1 MIATACTYTTDEFD
15 AGVNVVGGRKIESFT
30 GSIDNG
36 EPQNRTTSVATG
48 ANKIMMLWHADD
60 KIAVT
65 DRLHFAKY
73 DLTEGENSTYGKFAL
88 SEESDG
94 VSFGE
99 GAPIYGVVPF
109 SAVDLGPQLPELELE
124 KGEGWNGV
132 TRAEEE
138 TEEETGMM
146 ATKGRL
152 SIYIPTVQ
160 SYSSEESDNVHD
172 RNIMVGKFV
181 LNEEGAYECDFK
193 KVASL
198 VRFSITLPELSAEQ
212 GKHTVYQAKIIAEG
226 VNIAGRCFVDTDSDD
241 IRILEARRNEITL
254 NYLNPVTVPNA
265 EGWAIIAPVDFSK
278 CERVFYEIYTNMGI
292 YTFCKKPKNFEVG
305 YIYNL
310 PLDTQKFKLNE
321 TATSAGD
328 LKDGEYLFDDSTVTG
343 TILYSDGTPA
353 VGVSVSDGFSVV
365 TTNSAGEYSLRP
377 SIDTYYI
384 YYSIPADC
392 VVPQDAQR
400 DNQPAFFTRYD
411 EKQKVYNFTLEKLPG
426 GVEEQFSLFVLADPQ
441 VRNEDEL
448 GYFGNETV
456 VGMNA
461 HKTTNKGS
469 APCYAVTLG
478 DIVYS
483 EYDGRAGAPNTE
495 PLMAPMRGKMGQI
508 DMPVFQTI
516 GNHDY
521 TYFDPTA
528 PIDSNKWQGSSDQI
542 RVQRAFE
549 DVFGPI
555 NYSWNRGNVHIV
567 HMRNVYFEE
576 AGRFTDAGAHRLGFT
591 DEQVEW
597 LRQDLAAVPDGKMVI
612 LCVHIPIWGRHDDT
626 VDGLYKYPNVMEV
639 INLLKEKTGK
649 NNPNNRQIFSGHN
662 HYNRH
667 YYGKGTTNTPE
678 HTVAA
683 ACGVWWSSNINGDG
697 SPNGYAVYD
706 FNGATISDSYYMG
719 VNDGMNDRN
728 YQIRLYRGNAKY
740 GTNGTPTVY
749 YQTQYGSDVI
759 LANVFNGYASD
770 PKKAWKVE
778 IFEDGELAGEMQLIQ
793 TVKGVERT
801 YTPDATKESLKIG
814 YPSKK
819 GGYVKVPND
828 SMQDWWAIAYRICCL
843 AKHSA
848 ASFPSCFHMYMHT
861 LKNPDAKVI
870 TVKATDPYGRTY
882 ETSEITPSFD
892 DYEYASGA
900 GVRTYNYE

>member
-124 KGEGWNGV
+124 KGEGWGV
-132 TRAEEE
+132 TRAEKE

-160 SYSSEESDNVHD
+160 SFSNEESDNVHD

-254 NYLNPVTVPNA
+254 NYLNPVTAPNA

-278 CERVFYEIYTNMGI
+278 CERVFYEIYTNKGI

-310 PLDTQKFKLNE
+310 PLDTQQKFKLNE

-328 LKDGEYLFDDSTVTG
+328 LKDGEYLFDDSIVTG

-353 VGVSVSDGFSVV
+353 VGVSVSDGFTVV
-365 TTNSAGEYSLRP
+365 TTDESGKYSLRP

-426 GVEEQFSLFVLADPQ
+426 GVEEQFSLFVIADPQ

-448 GYFGNETV
+448 GYFRNETV

-461 HKTTNKGS
+461 HKATKS
-469 APCYAVTLG
+469 VPCYAVTLG

-483 EYDGRAGAPNTE
+483 EYGGRAGAPNTE
-495 PLMAPMRGKMGQI
+495 PLMPDMRSKIGQI

-521 TYFDPTA
+521 TYFDPTS

-555 NYSWNRGNVHIV
+555 NYSWNRGDVHIV

-576 AGRFTDAGAHRLGFT
+576 TGRLTDDGAFRLGFT

-639 INLLKEKTGK
+639 IDLLKEKTGT
-649 NNPNNRQIFSGHN
+649 NNPTNRQIFSGHN

-678 HTVAA
+678 HSVAA

-719 VNDGMNDRN
+719 VNEGMNDQN

-740 GTNGTPTVY
+740 GTRSGY
-749 YQTQYGSDVI
+749 YQTQYGENVI
-759 LANVFNGYASD
+759 LANVFNGYATD
-770 PKKAWKVE
+770 PKKAW
-778 IFEDGELAGEMQLIQ
+778 
-793 TVKGVERT
+793 TVKVYEDDVYTGDMTLIPEKIYSPSSSQASGKYIAFATSVGVN
-801 YTPDATKESLKIG
+801 
-814 YPSKK
+814 
-819 GGYVKVPND
+819 VPND
-828 SMQDWWAIAYRICCL
+828 SMQDWWAIAYRICCVGTR
-843 AKHSA
+843 SA
-848 ASFPSCFHMYMHT
+848 SSFPACYHMYRYT
-861 LKNPDAKVI
+861 LTNPNATNIRV
-870 TVKATDPYGRTY
+870 VATDPYDNKYSTDEFIGNYDEDYTY
-882 ETSEITPSFD
+882 VKGDRILS
-892 DYEYASGA
+892 Y
-900 GVRTYNYE
+900 